1 MPQGLTKTYF
11 AQRAEMQQTT
21 TIVLDILLQDY
32 FPGFSCKPVYK
43 CTSCTSTKDSLVET
57 RKSSNLGREKSGNF
71 VIIIPQSVLIIAT
84 ANSYTSHSCNALM
97 LYFSQIF
104 FDIGKKTLVAYKNAG
119 LMGGRFSRELCLPLL
134 FIIKWVSVREFVS
147 MRNGSPSP

>member
-1 MPQGLTKTYF
+1 
-11 AQRAEMQQTT
+11 MQQTT
-21 TIVLDILLQDY
+21 TIALDILLQDY
-32 FPGFSCKPVYK
+32 FPGFSCKPVYNK

-71 VIIIPQSVLIIAT
+71 VIFIPQSVLIIAT

-119 LMGGRFSRELCLPLL
+119 LMGGRFSRELCPPLL
-134 FIIKWVSVREFVS
+134 FIIKWVSVKKWVSVREFVS